1 MVPKIMIDEAAK
13 TELIELKVKHSEI
26 IEKNETLS
34 NKAQALETDKNEFE
48 TTLTKL
54 KVCVSYPSYVFMC
67 YITLL
72 HLNHCKTPKLRP
84 QIVNTYTKECCL

>member
-54 KVCVSYPSYVFMC
+54 KVCVSYPAFPLDPRNLNLTNLKVSKSRNDFMRSSF
-67 YITLL
+67 L
-72 HLNHCKTPKLRP
+72 PK
-84 QIVNTYTKECCL
+84 

>member
-54 KVCVSYPSYVFMC
+54 KVCLSYPSYVFVC

-72 HLNHCKTPKLRP
+72 HLNLS
-84 QIVNTYTKECCL
+84 L